1 LSLFAVSFLFKKQ
14 TNNNMID
21 KAVEIV
27 RKSFKDKKDKG
38 GDEYVNHLFRVSQK
52 FEGTDNIVVALL
64 HDLLE
69 DCEEWNEEMLRKEFN
84 SDVCDA
90 VVCLTKLPND
100 PGILARIGSIF
111 FRVKVY

>member
-1 LSLFAVSFLFKKQ
+1 
-14 TNNNMID
+14 MID